1 MERVEC
7 VHRGDAESRRW
18 QVGFKLGGDCEGVYY
33 LHFFTRAKGENLE
46 RILCRDMVV
55 KGILG
60 IFRLRRRMRS
70 DFAQKRIL
78 SLGLCR
84 FASAT
89 LRPAA
94 ERCVFSFCLPSVY
107 PSSALRNSGTHW
119 AILSR
124 AYGALSISSPED
136 CVRCKFWRRS
146 KLRLYVEFL
155 ALFGC
160 DLCRPVH

>member
-1 MERVEC
+1 MWSAWNAFTAETRSQ
-7 VHRGDAESRRW
+7 GDGKW
-18 QVGFKLGGDCEGVYY
+18 VLNLGGDCEGVYY

-78 SLGLCR
+78 SLGWCR
-84 FASAT
+84 FAGAT

-94 ERCVFSFCLPSVY
+94 ARCVFCSAY
-107 PSSALRNSGTHW
+107 PAFIPRPALRNSGTHW

-124 AYGALSISSPED
+124 AYGALSISSP
-136 CVRCKFWRRS
+136 
-146 KLRLYVEFL
+146 
-155 ALFGC
+155 
-160 DLCRPVH
+160 